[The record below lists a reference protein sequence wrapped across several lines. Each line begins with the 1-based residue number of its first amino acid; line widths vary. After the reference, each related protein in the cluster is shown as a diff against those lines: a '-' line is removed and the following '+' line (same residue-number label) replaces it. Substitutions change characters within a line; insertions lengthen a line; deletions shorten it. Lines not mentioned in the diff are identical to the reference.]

1 MFFVLALL
9 VFAGIVIFFY
19 LQSLDSVETVLSG
32 QAKNIGVQVA
42 EQLTDKYKTLYR
54 ETQLL
59 SRNRALR
66 LLFDSEAAKEDVDV
80 EMDEFL
86 DWFRSNASNE
96 YFSIGYL
103 AEDGTPIYSTAQGA
117 VQVGGQIVGG
127 QTGDT
132 FDMLEL
138 ARRVTPASPGL
149 NCVFPSESEEVGSV
163 FLSRKIRMGKYQG
176 TMLSVVGLDGLFD
189 VSLPEHMSLLFSETE
204 TDRILY
210 HSSDMSAVDQPVAD
224 VMEPLAGDFERTGT
238 FAFDFH
244 ERRFLAFAVN
254 VEEPPW
260 RVIAYMEG
268 DTYLARPQATG
279 RLALAASMLFI
290 VLCGAIIRTLVRRVD
305 QRTKDLEKAH
315 SAVQE
320 QNRQLGEAQKI
331 VEAHNVL
338 LEKEL
343 DTARNMQMQLMPA
356 TSPQIDGFDIAG
368 ICRPATHV
376 GGDFFQYFPLP
387 DGSLVLAM
395 ADVSGH
401 GMQAA
406 IPTVLFSG
414 ILHSQMESVTTL
426 QALFNRLNRSLCR
439 TLNRRTFV
447 CVTMGEL
454 DINSRRLR
462 VVNGGCPYPYHYAA
476 ATGKVE
482 ELCLDA
488 LPLGLR
494 PETEYGVVEV
504 DLQPG
509 DRLVFC
515 SDGIIEASNGIEE
528 MFGFERT
535 GEAIGRA
542 AGDRVSATD
551 LIERLLDEVD
561 TFRGEEEQHDD
572 QTIIALVV
580 KD

>member
-1 MFFVLALL
+1 MA
-9 VFAGIVIFFY
+9 
-19 LQSLDSVETVLSG
+19 
-32 QAKNIGVQVA
+32 
-42 EQLTDKYKTLYR
+42 
-54 ETQLL
+54 
-59 SRNRALR
+59 
-66 LLFDSEAAKEDVDV
+66 
-80 EMDEFL
+80 
-86 DWFRSNASNE
+86 
-96 YFSIGYL
+96 
-103 AEDGTPIYSTAQGA
+103 
-117 VQVGGQIVGG
+117 
-127 QTGDT
+127 
-132 FDMLEL
+132 
-138 ARRVTPASPGL
+138 
-149 NCVFPSESEEVGSV
+149 
-163 FLSRKIRMGKYQG
+163 
-176 TMLSVVGLDGLFD
+176 
-189 VSLPEHMSLLFSETE
+189 
-204 TDRILY
+204 
-210 HSSDMSAVDQPVAD
+210 
-224 VMEPLAGDFERTGT
+224 PLAGDFERNGT

-244 ERRFLAFAVN
+244 ERRFLAFAVTL
-254 VEEPPW
+254 EEPPW

-338 LEKEL
+338 LENEL
-343 DTARNMQMQLMPA
+343 DTARNMQMQLMPT

-387 DGSLVLAM
+387 DGRWVLAM

-414 ILHSQMESVTTL
+414 ILHSQMESATTL
-426 QALFNRLNRSLCR
+426 EALFNRLNRSLCR

-454 DINSRRLR
+454 DTNSRRLR

-488 LPLGLR
+488 FPLGLR
-494 PETEYGVVEV
+494 PESEYGVVEV

-551 LIERLLDEVD
+551 LIERLLGEVD